1 MAIPVLPNAVA
12 ADGFNGFP
20 EPFYSRLG
28 PYSSRELGDHFDLSA
43 FGVSLETLPSGS
55 QSALRHWHSKSDE
68 FVWMLEGVLVL
79 VTDEGESL
87 FTPGMCVGYKAGEPN
102 GHHLINRSEED
113 AVFLVVG
120 SRAADDNVHYPD
132 DDIQW
137 LKSIDGKFV
146 AARKDGSAY

>member
-1 MAIPVLPNAVA
+1 MAIPVLPSAAA
-12 ADGFNGFP
+12 ADSFNGFP

-28 PYSSRELGDHFDLSA
+28 PYSSRELGDHFGLSA
-43 FGVSLETLPSGS
+43 FGVSLQTLPAGS

-68 FVWMLEGVLVL
+68 FVWMLEGTLVL

-87 FTPGMCVGYKAGEPN
+87 FTPGMSVGYKAGESN

-120 SRAADDNVHYPD
+120 SRAADDMVHYPD

-137 LKSIDGKFV
+137 VKSSDGKFV
-146 AARKDGSAY
+146 AARKDGSTY